1 MGPRRC
7 MDTYTMSVIS
17 VVRQQVIMLL
27 LRIVVSMA
35 RWQDS

>member
-17 VVRQQVIMLL
+17 FVRQQVITLL